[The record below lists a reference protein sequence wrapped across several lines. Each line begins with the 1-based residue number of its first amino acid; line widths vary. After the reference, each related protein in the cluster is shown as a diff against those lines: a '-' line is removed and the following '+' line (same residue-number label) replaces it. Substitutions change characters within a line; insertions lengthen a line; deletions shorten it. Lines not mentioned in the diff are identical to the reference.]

1 MKVRFVSAA
10 ACLLF
15 VLLVCTLSFG
25 SAGSG
30 DPFTLWFDENGHGMV
45 DVGGGPIPDPGLL
58 GIDPLSGMLALYYPL
73 PEAVVEGDVGIWEF
87 GHQSELSDGLRF
99 ENGLYGNAAVMF
111 FFSDVGDSDLAD
123 TGFPQ
128 GFPCCILG
136 ENPDGSF
143 DWFPG
148 GNVYHG
154 LSDGDVPEPS
164 SLLLLGSGF
173 LGVIGVARRRFCM

>member
-1 MKVRFVSAA
+1 MRMKTASAA
-10 ACLLF
+10 ACVLL
-15 VLLVCTLSFG
+15 VLLVCVPSFG

-45 DVGGGPIPDPGLL
+45 DSGGGPIPNPGFM

-73 PEAVVEGDVGIWEF
+73 PEVVVEGDVGIWEF
-87 GHQSELSDGLRF
+87 GNQNLLSDGLRF
-99 ENGLYGNAAVMF
+99 ENGLFGHAAVMF
-111 FFSDVGDSDLAD
+111 FFSDVGDSDWAD

-128 GFPCCILG
+128 GFPCCLIG
-136 ENPDGSF
+136 EAADGSI

-154 LSDGDVPEPS
+154 MSDGDVPEPS
-164 SLLLLGSGF
+164 SLLLLGSGI
-173 LGVIGVARRRFCM
+173 LGAFGVARRRFWV